1 MPPLR
6 AGQEID
12 AWCTKCK
19 LDLTHRIIAV
29 ADGKPARVECRTC
42 YSTHNY
48 RAPKSGAV
56 AAVQRPARS
65 AAASSGASPATPR
78 APRTRAAA
86 AEEHAAVVP
95 PPGAKVH
102 SYRMTERFMKDQWIV
117 HKVFGNGIVTAELGD
132 DKIEVRFDGGL
143 KTLVHNRSE

>member
-19 LDLTHRIIAV
+19 LDLTHRIVAV

-56 AAVQRPARS
+56 AAVQRPTR
-65 AAASSGASPATPR
+65 AATAPSSASPAAPR
-78 APRTRAAA
+78 APRKSA
-86 AEEHAAVVP
+86 AEEHVAVVP

-102 SYRMTERFMKDQWIV
+102 SYRMTERFAKDQWIV
-117 HKVFGNGIVTAELGD
+117 HKVFGNGIVTAEIGD
-132 DKIEVRFDGGL
+132 DKIEVRFDSGA

>member
-1 MPPLR
+1 MSLLR

-48 RAPKSGAV
+48 RAPKTGAV
-56 AAVQRPARS
+56 ALVQRAQKSP
-65 AAASSGASPATPR
+65 AASVASPAAAKPKKPR
-78 APRTRAAA
+78 
-86 AEEHAAVVP
+86 AEEHVAVVP
-95 PPGAKVH
+95 PPGARVI
-102 SYRMTERFMKDQWIV
+102 SYRMTERFMKDQWLV
-117 HKVFGNGIVTAELGD
+117 HKIFGNGIVLAELAD
-132 DKIEVRFDGGL
+132 NKIEVRFDDGPRV
-143 KTLVHNRSE
+143 LVHNRTE

>member
-1 MPPLR
+1 MSLLR

-48 RAPKSGAV
+48 RAPKTGAV
-56 AAVQRPARS
+56 AAVQRPQR
-65 AAASSGASPATPR
+65 AASSAASSSPSAPR
-78 APRTRAAA
+78 APRSRAA
-86 AEEHAAVVP
+86 AEEHVAVVP
-95 PPGAKVH
+95 PAGAKVH
-102 SYRMTERFMKDQWIV
+102 SYRMTERFMKEQWLV
-117 HKVFGNGIVTAELGD
+117 HKVFGNGFVTAELAD
-132 DKIEVRFDGGL
+132 DKIEVRFDSGL